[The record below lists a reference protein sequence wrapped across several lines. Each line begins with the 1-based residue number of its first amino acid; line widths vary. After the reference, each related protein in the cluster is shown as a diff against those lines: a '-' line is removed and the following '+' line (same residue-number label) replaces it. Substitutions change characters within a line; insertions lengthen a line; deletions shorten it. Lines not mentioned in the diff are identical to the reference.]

1 MVNRNL
7 VIISCLLLFSLGV
20 FPKDK
25 EKVHYSLSDIFALAD
40 QNSHQLKVS
49 QVGIEKAD
57 RAVRVAKDGKLP
69 VIESFFG
76 GSYIGNQTL
85 LSRGFADASSVA
97 TPHWGNAMTL
107 EIKQSIYEGGSIT
120 GAITLGELESQ
131 LARLQHEQ
139 NKQEVRFTLSSWYLS
154 LCRLCNEEKIYLSS
168 KHQAEQLLKQ
178 MRACF
183 EQGTVLKSDV
193 TRYRL
198 YLKDIEIE
206 LEKIQNQQTTL
217 NYYLLT
223 VTGLPSHIKIQPDES
238 HPHAEAKVTGDT
250 EWQQEVNLNSFRIK
264 TARKEEAIFFQQT
277 ENARS
282 AKRPSIY
289 LWASESLQGP
299 IVSAMPPIN
308 KNLNN
313 WQVGIGLRFTISS
326 FYTANKKVRLHES
339 AWRQSKEN
347 LQLTIDREQM
357 EVNEAY
363 LKWTESVN
371 QLKVREEYKEL
382 ADENYEVVSERYL
395 NGLAI
400 VTEMLD
406 ASTEQLSAE
415 LKLANKRIEIYYNY
429 SRLKK
434 LAGLL

>member
-1 MVNRNL
+1 MVKRNL
-7 VIISCLLLFSLGV
+7 IITSCLLLLSLGIYS
-20 FPKDK
+20 KDK
-25 EKVHYSLSDIFALAD
+25 DKVRYSLSDIFLLAD
-40 QNSHQLKVS
+40 QNSHQLKAS
-49 QVGIEKAD
+49 QLGIEKAD
-57 RAVRVAKDGKLP
+57 RAIRVAKDARLP
-69 VIESFFG
+69 VIEGSLS

-85 LSRGFADASSVA
+85 TSRNFTDASSVT
-97 TPHWGNAMTL
+97 TPHWGNVMAL
-107 EIKQSIYEGGSIT
+107 EVTQPIYEGGNIT
-120 GAITLGELESQ
+120 GTITLVELESQ

-139 NKQEVRFTLSSWYLS
+139 NKQELRFTLSSWYLT
-154 LCRLCNEEKIYLSS
+154 LCKLYNEEKIYLSS
-168 KHQAEQLLKQ
+168 KTQAEQLLEQ
-178 MRACF
+178 MRVHF

-206 LEKIQNQQTTL
+206 LEKLQNQQATL
-217 NYYLLT
+217 NYYLVT
-223 VTGLPSHIKIQPDES
+223 VTGLPRHIEIQPDES
-238 HPHAEAKVTGDT
+238 HFDDEVKLTSDS
-250 EWQQEVNLNSFRIK
+250 EWKQEVNFNSYRIK
-264 TARKEEAIFFQQT
+264 AAQKEEAIFSQHT
-277 ENARS
+277 SNART

-299 IVSAMPPIN
+299 IVSAMPPVN

-313 WQVGIGLRFTISS
+313 WQVGVGLRFTISS
-326 FYTANKKVRLHES
+326 LYTANKKVRLHES

-357 EVNEAY
+357 EINEAY
-363 LKWTESVN
+363 LKWIESVN

-434 LAGLL
+434 VAGLL